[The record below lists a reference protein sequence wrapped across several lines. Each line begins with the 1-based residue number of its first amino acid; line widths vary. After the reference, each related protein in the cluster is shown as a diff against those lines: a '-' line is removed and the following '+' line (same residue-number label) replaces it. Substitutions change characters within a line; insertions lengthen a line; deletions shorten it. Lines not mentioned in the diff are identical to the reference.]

1 MRTKYRSF
9 FFFSPWIIYFYR
21 THFGHVKQPCTS
33 IYTDLKNFFVT
44 EKTFTVEGE
53 TCTFVGSLLALRK
66 EGKTPARHSK
76 ITSSSRSDILRCKLM
91 SSIYTHA
98 HKHTHIAYV
107 VSFNPLAVYNEYIR
121 HEEMIIL
128 FMLWRIY
135 S

>member
-9 FFFSPWIIYFYR
+9 FFFPPWIIYFYR

-33 IYTDLKNFFVT
+33 IYTDLTSFFVT

-76 ITSSSRSDILRCKLM
+76 ITSSSRSGILRYKLM
-91 SSIYTHA
+91 SPIYTH
-98 HKHTHIAYV
+98 THV
-107 VSFNPLAVYNEYIR
+107 VSFNLLAVYNGYIR